1 MFFQD
6 EDSDNGNSI
15 CGFYCSAVQKKTSF
29 PLEEDV
35 IMFISEPSPFHY
47 KNYVV
52 TT

>member
-1 MFFQD
+1 MKIAIMEIQYV
-6 EDSDNGNSI
+6 DSI
-15 CGFYCSAVQKKTSF
+15 VPQYKRKTSF